1 MPAKN
6 AKNPK
11 LAIRLDLLRPQSNP
25 EKIPVKLLRWLLST
39 GRYIF
44 IFVEGLV
51 LIAFL
56 TRFKLDADLAQ
67 NKETIEGQIPFIE
80 SLKPYEILIRQTQLK
95 LSTIESVRNSSP
107 DFGQILKKISEK
119 TPQGVKLSN
128 INMEGGVGKVT
139 IQMNGQAQTNAD
151 LSSFL
156 AGLKNESIFTNINL
170 ASIGLE
176 QNLIRFTISF
186 NTTNEGGSS
195 L

>member
-11 LAIRLDLLRPQSNP
+11 LAIRLDLLKPQSNP

-39 GRYIF
+39 GRYLF

-67 NKETIEGQIPFIE
+67 IKEIIDGQIPFIE

-95 LSTIESVRNSSP
+95 LSTIESVRNNAP
-107 DFGQILKKISEK
+107 DLGQILKKISDQ

-128 INMEGGVGKVT
+128 INMEAGVGKVT
-139 IQMNGQAQTNAD
+139 IQMNGQAQTNTD

-156 AGLKNESIFTNINL
+156 AGLKNESIFINVNL

-186 NTTNEGGSS
+186 NTQDKGGSS

>member
-11 LAIRLDLLRPQSNP
+11 LSIRLDLLKPQGSP
-25 EKIPVKLLRWLLST
+25 QKLGVKLLRWLLST

-51 LIAFL
+51 LVAFL

-67 NKETIEGQIPFIE
+67 NKETVEGQIPFIE

-95 LSTIESVRNSSP
+95 LSTIGSIRSSSP
-107 DFGQILKKISEK
+107 NFAQILKKISAQ
-119 TPQGVKLSN
+119 TPQGVKLLG
-128 INMEGGVGKVT
+128 INLEREVGKMTVL
-139 IQMNGQAQTNAD
+139 MNGQAQSNAD
-151 LSSFL
+151 LSSFI
-156 AGLKNESIFTNINL
+156 AGLKQESSFVNVSLT
-170 ASIGLE
+170 SIGLE
-176 QNLIRFTISF
+176 QNIIRFSISF
-186 NTTNEGGSS
+186 NTQSEGGQN

>member
-11 LAIRLDLLRPQSNP
+11 LAIRLDLLKPQSSP

-107 DFGQILKKISEK
+107 NFGQILKKISDQ

-156 AGLKNESIFTNINL
+156 AGLKQESIFTNVNL

-186 NTTNEGGSS
+186 NTQEGGGSS

>member
-6 AKNPK
+6 TKNPK
-11 LAIRLDLLRPQSNP
+11 LAIRLDLLKPQSSP
-25 EKIPVKLLRWLLST
+25 EKMPVKLLRWLLST

-56 TRFKLDADLAQ
+56 TRFKLDADLEQ

-107 DFGQILKKISEK
+107 NFGQILKAISGQ
-119 TPQGVKLSN
+119 TPQGVKLSS
-128 INMEGGVGKVT
+128 INMEGRVGKVT
-139 IQMNGQAQTNAD
+139 IQMNGQAQTNID

-156 AGLKNESIFTNINL
+156 AGLKNESIFTNVNL
-170 ASIGLE
+170 ASIGME
-176 QNLIRFTISF
+176 QNLLRFTISF
-186 NTTNEGGSS
+186 NTQAGGGSS